1 MLIDCTLRTEKE
13 DHWAGQA
20 ETGKKIRSIVKW
32 DACKW
37 IMGRG
42 MTLHT
47 WRVKCTEEE
56 ATLLGLISE
65 KLSHVH
71 QTELLDEKKKL
82 EEEIAAKLLRISEID
97 NLIGEI

>member
-1 MLIDCTLRTEKE
+1 MLIDCTLRTELT
-13 DHWAGQA
+13 DHWAGWSD
-20 ETGKKIRSIVKW
+20 TGEKIRSIVKW

-37 IMGRG
+37 VMGQGRH
-42 MTLHT
+42 LHT

-56 ATLLGLISE
+56 ATLLALISE
-65 KLSHVH
+65 KVSRVH

-97 NLIGEI
+97 KQIGEI